1 MRDENR
7 IFLIFF
13 TKWINLLV
21 VFVGTTSRL
30 SKISNV
36 ADDSISIQLL
46 KTLLAETFEIKF
58 VKEKGNVLNSLI
70 MEVGWGDFKIFPTL
84 RRILD
89 CRD

>member
-1 MRDENR
+1 ME
-7 IFLIFF
+7 
-13 TKWINLLV
+13 INPLAEKNQLNYSTRTYS
-21 VFVGTTSRL
+21 FIAGTTSRL

-70 MEVGWGDFKIFPTL
+70 MEV
-84 RRILD
+84 R
-89 CRD
+89 